1 MFEISEYSFFKYL
14 KIFLIIVIINLIDIR
29 RSMRKPIVAIVGK
42 PNVGKSTFFNKVAGS
57 KISIVEDI
65 PGVTRDRIFANAE
78 WCGYKFQIVD
88 TGGLDFKKEDEINK
102 RIIEQAN
109 LAIDIADVIV
119 LFVDGKEGL
128 TASDIE
134 VSNHLRR
141 AKAPKIVAV
150 NKLDNYEREKT
161 YEFYELGLGDPIPI
175 SAEQSKGLGDLLD
188 EIVKYLKK
196 IESSE
201 DDNDVKIALVGK
213 PNAGKSSITNRLL
226 GEDRVVV
233 SSIAGTTRDA
243 IDSPFRWNNK
253 NYCLIDTAGLRR
265 KSKIEAGS
273 IERYSAIRSL
283 NAIERCDV
291 AVLIIDANQGITEQD
306 VKIAGLI
313 HEQGKPSLIVI
324 NKWDLIQDPQTK
336 RKEFEKQLSNDLAF
350 MKYYVV
356 LFVSSQT
363 GQRIGKIMEMVDMV
377 LNNAKREVTMSLFNN
392 VLTNAITVTEP
403 PSKNGKRLKIIFGK
417 QVGVCPPTFN
427 IYCNDSSLVE
437 NSYIRYLENSLRRAF
452 DFKGTPIKIQFKN
465 KNEK

>member
-1 MFEISEYSFFKYL
+1 MK
-14 KIFLIIVIINLIDIR
+14 
-29 RSMRKPIVAIVGK
+29 KPLVAIVGK

-78 WCGYKFQIVD
+78 WCGYQFQIVD
-88 TGGLDFKKEDEINK
+88 TGGLDFNKDDEINK
-102 RIIEQAN
+102 HIIEQAN
-109 LAIDIADVIV
+109 LAIDLADVIV
-119 LFVDGKEGL
+119 FFVDGKEGL
-128 TASDIE
+128 TSSDME
-134 VSNHLRR
+134 VANHLRR
-141 AKAPKIVAV
+141 AKAPKIVVV

-175 SAEQSKGLGDLLD
+175 SAEQSKGIGDLLD

-196 IESSE
+196 IENTDDDSE
-201 DDNDVKIALVGK
+201 IKIAIVGK

-243 IDSPFRWNNK
+243 IDSPFRWNGK
-253 NYCLIDTAGLRR
+253 DYCLIDTAGLRR

-291 AVLIIDANQGITEQD
+291 AVLVIDASQGITEQD

-313 HEQGKPSLIVI
+313 HEQGKPSVIVI
-324 NKWDLIQDPQTK
+324 NKWDLIENVESA

-350 MKYYVV
+350 MKYYVL
-356 LFVSSQT
+356 LFVSSKT
-363 GQRIGKIMEMVDMV
+363 GQRLGKIMEMVDMV
-377 LNNAKREVTMSLFNN
+377 LSNAKKEISMSLFNN

-417 QVGVCPPTFN
+417 QVAVCPPTFN
-427 IYCNDSSLVE
+427 IYCNDSSLIE

>member
-1 MFEISEYSFFKYL
+1 MK
-14 KIFLIIVIINLIDIR
+14 
-29 RSMRKPIVAIVGK
+29 KPLVAIVGK

-78 WCGYKFQIVD
+78 WCGYQFQIVD
-88 TGGLDFKKEDEINK
+88 TGGLDFNKDDEINK
-102 RIIEQAN
+102 HIIEQAN
-109 LAIDIADVIV
+109 LAIDLADVIV
-119 LFVDGKEGL
+119 FFVDGKEGL
-128 TASDIE
+128 TSSDME
-134 VSNHLRR
+134 VANHLRR

-175 SAEQSKGLGDLLD
+175 SAEQSKGIGDLLD

-196 IESSE
+196 IENTDDDSE
-201 DDNDVKIALVGK
+201 IKIAIVGK

-243 IDSPFRWNNK
+243 IDSPFRWNGK
-253 NYCLIDTAGLRR
+253 DYCLIDTAGLRR

-291 AVLIIDANQGITEQD
+291 AVLVIDASQGITEQD

-313 HEQGKPSLIVI
+313 HEQGKPSVIVI
-324 NKWDLIQDPQTK
+324 NKWDLIENVESA

-350 MKYYVV
+350 MKYYVL
-356 LFVSSQT
+356 LFVSSKT
-363 GQRIGKIMEMVDMV
+363 GQRVGKIMEMVDMV
-377 LNNAKREVTMSLFNN
+377 LSNAKKEISMSLFNN

-417 QVGVCPPTFN
+417 QVAVCPPTFN
-427 IYCNDSSLVE
+427 IYCNDSSLIE

>member
-1 MFEISEYSFFKYL
+1 MK
-14 KIFLIIVIINLIDIR
+14 
-29 RSMRKPIVAIVGK
+29 KPLVAIVGK

-57 KISIVEDI
+57 KISIVEDT

-88 TGGLDFKKEDEINK
+88 TGGLDFNKEDEINK

-109 LAIDIADVIV
+109 LAIELADVIV
-119 LFVDGKEGL
+119 FFVDGKEGM
-128 TASDIE
+128 TAGDMEIA
-134 VSNHLRR
+134 NHLRR

-150 NKLDNYEREKT
+150 NKLDNFEKEKI
-161 YEFYELGLGDPIPI
+161 YEFYELGLGDPVPI
-175 SAEQSKGLGDLLD
+175 SAEQGKGMGDLLD

-196 IESSE
+196 LDSTE
-201 DDNDVKIALVGK
+201 DDKDIKIALVGK

-243 IDSPFRWNNK
+243 IDTPFKWNNK
-253 NYCLIDTAGLRR
+253 DYCLIDTAGLRR
-265 KSKIEAGS
+265 KSKIESGS
-273 IERYSAIRSL
+273 IERYSVIRSL

-291 AVLIIDANQGITEQD
+291 AILVIDASQGITEQD

-313 HEQGKPSLIVI
+313 HEQGKPSVIVI
-324 NKWDLIQDPQTK
+324 NKWDLIEDK
-336 RKEFEKQLSNDLAF
+336 DVARKKFEKQLSDDLAF
-350 MKYYVV
+350 MKYYVAI
-356 LFVSSQT
+356 FVSCET
-363 GQRIGKIMEMVDMV
+363 GQRLGKIMETVDVV
-377 LNNAKREVTMSLFNN
+377 LNNSRREIPMALFNN

-403 PSKNGKRLKIIFGK
+403 PSKNGKKLKIIFGQ
-417 QVGVCPPTFN
+417 QVSISPPTFN

-465 KNEK
+465 KNDK

>member
-1 MFEISEYSFFKYL
+1 MK
-14 KIFLIIVIINLIDIR
+14 
-29 RSMRKPIVAIVGK
+29 KPLVAIVGK

-78 WCGYKFQIVD
+78 WCGYQFQIVD
-88 TGGLDFKKEDEINK
+88 TGGLDFNKDDEINK

-109 LAIDIADVIV
+109 LAIDLADVIV
-119 LFVDGKEGL
+119 FFVDGKEGL
-128 TASDIE
+128 TSSDME
-134 VSNHLRR
+134 VANHLRR

-175 SAEQSKGLGDLLD
+175 SAEQSKGIGDLLD

-196 IESSE
+196 IENTDDDSE
-201 DDNDVKIALVGK
+201 IKIAIVGK

-243 IDSPFRWNNK
+243 IDSPFRWNGK
-253 NYCLIDTAGLRR
+253 DYCLIDTAGLRR

-291 AVLIIDANQGITEQD
+291 AVLVIDASQGITEQD

-313 HEQGKPSLIVI
+313 HEQGKPSVIVI
-324 NKWDLIQDPQTK
+324 NKWDLIENVEST

-350 MKYYVV
+350 MKYYVL
-356 LFVSSQT
+356 LFVSSKT
-363 GQRIGKIMEMVDMV
+363 GQRVGKIMEMVDMV
-377 LNNAKREVTMSLFNN
+377 LSNAKKEISMSLFNN

-417 QVGVCPPTFN
+417 QVAVCPPTFN
-427 IYCNDSSLVE
+427 IYCNDSSLIE

>member
-1 MFEISEYSFFKYL
+1 MK
-14 KIFLIIVIINLIDIR
+14 
-29 RSMRKPIVAIVGK
+29 KPLVAIVGK

-78 WCGYKFQIVD
+78 WCGYQFQIVD
-88 TGGLDFKKEDEINK
+88 TGGLDFNKDDEINK

-109 LAIDIADVIV
+109 LAIDLADVIV
-119 LFVDGKEGL
+119 FFVDGKEGL
-128 TASDIE
+128 TSSDME
-134 VSNHLRR
+134 VANHLRR

-175 SAEQSKGLGDLLD
+175 SAEQSKGIGDLLD

-196 IESSE
+196 IENTDDDSE
-201 DDNDVKIALVGK
+201 IKIAIVGK

-243 IDSPFRWNNK
+243 IDSPFRWNGK
-253 NYCLIDTAGLRR
+253 DYCLIDTAGLRR

-291 AVLIIDANQGITEQD
+291 AVLVIDASQGITEQD

-313 HEQGKPSLIVI
+313 HEQGKPSVIVI
-324 NKWDLIQDPQTK
+324 NKWDLIENVEST

-350 MKYYVV
+350 MKYYVL
-356 LFVSSQT
+356 LFVSSKT
-363 GQRIGKIMEMVDMV
+363 GQRVGKIMEMVDMV
-377 LNNAKREVTMSLFNN
+377 LSNAKKEISMSLFNN

-417 QVGVCPPTFN
+417 QVSVCPPTFN
-427 IYCNDSSLVE
+427 IYCNDSSLIE

>member
-1 MFEISEYSFFKYL
+1 MK
-14 KIFLIIVIINLIDIR
+14 
-29 RSMRKPIVAIVGK
+29 KPLVAIVGK

-78 WCGYKFQIVD
+78 WCGYQFQIVD
-88 TGGLDFKKEDEINK
+88 TGGLDFNKDDEINK

-109 LAIDIADVIV
+109 LAIDLADVIV
-119 LFVDGKEGL
+119 FFVDGKEGL
-128 TASDIE
+128 TSSDME
-134 VSNHLRR
+134 VANHLRR

-175 SAEQSKGLGDLLD
+175 SAEQSKGIGDLLD

-196 IESSE
+196 IENTDDDSE
-201 DDNDVKIALVGK
+201 IKIAIVGK

-243 IDSPFRWNNK
+243 IDSPFRWNGK
-253 NYCLIDTAGLRR
+253 DYCLIDTAGLRR

-291 AVLIIDANQGITEQD
+291 AVLVIDASQGITEQD

-313 HEQGKPSLIVI
+313 HEQGKPSVIVI
-324 NKWDLIQDPQTK
+324 NKWDLIENVESA

-350 MKYYVV
+350 MKYYVL
-356 LFVSSQT
+356 LFVSSKT
-363 GQRIGKIMEMVDMV
+363 GQRVGKIMEMVDMV
-377 LNNAKREVTMSLFNN
+377 LSNAKKEISMSLFNN

-417 QVGVCPPTFN
+417 QVAVCPPTFN
-427 IYCNDSSLVE
+427 IYCNDSSLIE

>member
-1 MFEISEYSFFKYL
+1 MK
-14 KIFLIIVIINLIDIR
+14 
-29 RSMRKPIVAIVGK
+29 KPLVAIVGK

-78 WCGYKFQIVD
+78 WCGYQFQIVD
-88 TGGLDFKKEDEINK
+88 TGGLDFNKDDEINK

-109 LAIDIADVIV
+109 LAIDLADVIV
-119 LFVDGKEGL
+119 FFVDGKEGL
-128 TASDIE
+128 TSSDME
-134 VSNHLRR
+134 VANHLRR

-175 SAEQSKGLGDLLD
+175 SAEQSKGIGDLLD

-196 IESSE
+196 IENTDGDSE
-201 DDNDVKIALVGK
+201 IKIAIVGK

-243 IDSPFRWNNK
+243 IDSPFRWNGK
-253 NYCLIDTAGLRR
+253 DYCLIDTAGLRR

-291 AVLIIDANQGITEQD
+291 AVLVIDASQVITEQD

-313 HEQGKPSLIVI
+313 HEQGKPSVIVI
-324 NKWDLIQDPQTK
+324 NKWDLIENAEST

-350 MKYYVV
+350 MKYYVL
-356 LFVSSQT
+356 LFVSSKT
-363 GQRIGKIMEMVDMV
+363 GQRVGKIMEMVDLV
-377 LNNAKREVTMSLFNN
+377 LSNAKKEISMSLFNN

-417 QVGVCPPTFN
+417 QVAVCPPTFN
-427 IYCNDSSLVE
+427 IYCNDSSLIE

>member
-1 MFEISEYSFFKYL
+1 MK
-14 KIFLIIVIINLIDIR
+14 
-29 RSMRKPIVAIVGK
+29 KPLVAIVGK

-78 WCGYKFQIVD
+78 WCGYQFQIVD
-88 TGGLDFKKEDEINK
+88 TGGLDFNKDDEINK

-109 LAIDIADVIV
+109 LAIDLADVIV
-119 LFVDGKEGL
+119 FFVDGKEGL
-128 TASDIE
+128 TSSDME
-134 VSNHLRR
+134 VANHLRR

-175 SAEQSKGLGDLLD
+175 SAEQSKGIGDLLD

-196 IESSE
+196 IENTDGDSE
-201 DDNDVKIALVGK
+201 IKIAIVGK

-243 IDSPFRWNNK
+243 IDSPFRWNGK
-253 NYCLIDTAGLRR
+253 DYCLIDTAGLRR

-291 AVLIIDANQGITEQD
+291 AVLVIDASQGITEQD

-313 HEQGKPSLIVI
+313 HEQGKPSVIVI
-324 NKWDLIQDPQTK
+324 NKWDLIENAEST

-350 MKYYVV
+350 MKYYVL
-356 LFVSSQT
+356 LFVSSKT
-363 GQRIGKIMEMVDMV
+363 GQRVGKIMEMVDLV
-377 LNNAKREVTMSLFNN
+377 LSNAKKEISMSLFNN

-417 QVGVCPPTFN
+417 QVAVCPPTFN
-427 IYCNDSSLVE
+427 IYCNDSSLIE

>member
-1 MFEISEYSFFKYL
+1 MK
-14 KIFLIIVIINLIDIR
+14 
-29 RSMRKPIVAIVGK
+29 KPLVAIVGK

-78 WCGYKFQIVD
+78 WCGYQFQIVD
-88 TGGLDFKKEDEINK
+88 TGGLDFNKDDEINK

-109 LAIDIADVIV
+109 LAIDLADVIV
-119 LFVDGKEGL
+119 FFVDGKEGL
-128 TASDIE
+128 TSSDME
-134 VSNHLRR
+134 VANHLRR

-175 SAEQSKGLGDLLD
+175 SAEQSKGIGDLLD

-196 IESSE
+196 IENTDDDSE
-201 DDNDVKIALVGK
+201 IKIAIVGK

-243 IDSPFRWNNK
+243 IDSPFRWNGK
-253 NYCLIDTAGLRR
+253 DYCLIDTAGLRR

-291 AVLIIDANQGITEQD
+291 AVLVIDASQGITEQD

-313 HEQGKPSLIVI
+313 HEQGKPSVIVI
-324 NKWDLIQDPQTK
+324 NKWDLIENAEST

-350 MKYYVV
+350 MKYYVL
-356 LFVSSQT
+356 LFVSSKT
-363 GQRIGKIMEMVDMV
+363 GQRVGKIMEMVDLV
-377 LNNAKREVTMSLFNN
+377 LSNAKKEISMSLFNN

-417 QVGVCPPTFN
+417 QVAVCPPTFN
-427 IYCNDSSLVE
+427 IYCNDSSLIE

>member
-1 MFEISEYSFFKYL
+1 MK
-14 KIFLIIVIINLIDIR
+14 
-29 RSMRKPIVAIVGK
+29 KPLVAIVGK

-78 WCGYKFQIVD
+78 WCGYQFQIVD
-88 TGGLDFKKEDEINK
+88 TGGLDFNKDDEINK

-109 LAIDIADVIV
+109 LAIDLADVIV
-119 LFVDGKEGL
+119 FFVDGKEGL
-128 TASDIE
+128 TSSDME
-134 VSNHLRR
+134 VANHLRR
-141 AKAPKIVAV
+141 AKAPKIVVV

-175 SAEQSKGLGDLLD
+175 SAEQSKGIGDLLD

-196 IESSE
+196 IENTDDDSE
-201 DDNDVKIALVGK
+201 IKIAIVGK

-243 IDSPFRWNNK
+243 IDSPFRWNGK
-253 NYCLIDTAGLRR
+253 DYCLIDTAGLRR

-291 AVLIIDANQGITEQD
+291 AVLVIDASQGITEQD

-313 HEQGKPSLIVI
+313 HEQGKPSVIVI
-324 NKWDLIQDPQTK
+324 NKWDLIENAEST

-350 MKYYVV
+350 MKYYVL
-356 LFVSSQT
+356 LFVSSKT
-363 GQRIGKIMEMVDMV
+363 GQRVGKIMEMVDMV
-377 LNNAKREVTMSLFNN
+377 LSNAKKEISMSLFNN

-417 QVGVCPPTFN
+417 QVAVCPPTFN
-427 IYCNDSSLVE
+427 IYCNDSSLIE

>member
-1 MFEISEYSFFKYL
+1 MK
-14 KIFLIIVIINLIDIR
+14 
-29 RSMRKPIVAIVGK
+29 KPLVAIVGK

-78 WCGYKFQIVD
+78 WCGYQFQIVD
-88 TGGLDFKKEDEINK
+88 TGGLDFNKDDEINK

-109 LAIDIADVIV
+109 LAIDLADVIV
-119 LFVDGKEGL
+119 FFVDGKEGL
-128 TASDIE
+128 TSSDME
-134 VSNHLRR
+134 VANHLRR

-175 SAEQSKGLGDLLD
+175 SAEQSKGIGDLLD

-196 IESSE
+196 IENTDDDSE
-201 DDNDVKIALVGK
+201 IKIAIVGK

-243 IDSPFRWNNK
+243 IDSPFRWNGK
-253 NYCLIDTAGLRR
+253 DYCLIDTAGLRR

-291 AVLIIDANQGITEQD
+291 AVLVIDASQGITEQD

-313 HEQGKPSLIVI
+313 HEQDKPSVIVI
-324 NKWDLIQDPQTK
+324 NKWDLIENVESA

-350 MKYYVV
+350 MKYYVL
-356 LFVSSQT
+356 LFVSSKT
-363 GQRIGKIMEMVDMV
+363 GQRVGKIMEMVDMV
-377 LNNAKREVTMSLFNN
+377 LSNAKKEISMSLFNN

-417 QVGVCPPTFN
+417 QVAVCPPTFN
-427 IYCNDSSLVE
+427 IYCNDSSLIE